1 MISLYSKTHKC
12 ARMSIWVSWLSFIV
26 LPVYEWVCMNVQI
39 ARSLFSLIH
48 FLAFLFFLFLF
59 YWDIF
64 ICSGRLFSHKTHKNI
79 INTNN
84 NNTIPNIILYHTD
97 SHAQHTHK
105 RVPSQRKFYA
115 ESATSFSFI
124 VSFVCHYFIVYVMT
138 DENTLSNRE
147 WSTYPSRVRK
157 RERAR
162 DRQKKRN
169 RKIIIASV
177 GHITSHHRVS
187 TDSPIYFIFK
197 CKLHNHNFIYPFVLC
212 WNTDAHAVSP
222 ESSAIYTVN
231 IEETRRYGLRAA
243 CVVFLFSH
251 PIIYT
256 QNSIHLFLLFFLSVP
271 CSVCVCVSFY
281 LFCSFYRL
289 LIVTI

>member
-1 MISLYSKTHKC
+1 MHSTLIS
-12 ARMSIWVSWLSFIV
+12 ARRAKENSMPNRPHLFHLLFLSFATT
-26 LPVYEWVCMNVQI
+26 LLYTWWLMK
-39 ARSLFSLIH
+39 IH
-48 FLAFLFFLFLF
+48 WA
-59 YWDIF
+59 I
-64 ICSGRLFSHKTHKNI
+64 
-79 INTNN
+79 
-84 NNTIPNIILYHTD
+84 
-97 SHAQHTHK
+97 
-105 RVPSQRKFYA
+105 
-115 ESATSFSFI
+115 ESDRHI
-124 VSFVCHYFIVYVMT
+124 HH
-138 DENTLSNRE
+138 ELE
-147 WSTYPSRVRK
+147 

-256 QNSIHLFLLFFLSVP
+256 QNSIYLFLLFFLSVP

-281 LFCSFYRL
+281 LFCSFFRL